1 MVTITMAVAFIKFLP
16 LLYSGFKKVS
26 KYLLM

>member
-1 MVTITMAVAFIKFLP
+1 MVIVTMTVAYYYVP